1 MNKSML
7 EAYQERWQSVAR
19 VEAEEQRQLTFA
31 QRWRKLNSLIR
42 MAAGLDILQK
52 SNDPQIESV
61 RVRWNLLRN
70 LYIAELQGPTE

>member
-1 MNKSML
+1 ML